1 MPLKNKPK
9 KSLDY
14 DQTVFTFKMNEASF
28 KSFPTFVQ
36 IVKQVLQT
44 TQSKTS
50 LWEILQM
57 RNIFHLQNYFVI
69 FYISTKWSCYRFLK
83 RVEYSTKNMIND
95 HFVYCELRD
104 LKYQI
109 NPRTKFISKE
119 TNLSRKDFTLQMCS
133 AVHGNNGNSKLFR
146 VYRKFI
152 THLPFSC

>member
-109 NPRTKFISKE
+109 NPRTKFKFKE
-119 TNLSRKDFTLQMCS
+119 TNLSKKRLHIANMGTLNCLVFIVS
-133 AVHGNNGNSKLFR
+133 LSHTYLVHA
-146 VYRKFI
+146 
-152 THLPFSC
+152 

>member
-57 RNIFHLQNYFVI
+57 RNIFYLQNYFVI

-109 NPRTKFISKE
+109 NPRTKFKFKE
-119 TNLSRKDFTLQMCS
+119 TNLSKKRLHIANMGTLNCLVFIVS
-133 AVHGNNGNSKLFR
+133 LSHTYLFHAKQGQ
-146 VYRKFI
+146 YW
-152 THLPFSC
+152 